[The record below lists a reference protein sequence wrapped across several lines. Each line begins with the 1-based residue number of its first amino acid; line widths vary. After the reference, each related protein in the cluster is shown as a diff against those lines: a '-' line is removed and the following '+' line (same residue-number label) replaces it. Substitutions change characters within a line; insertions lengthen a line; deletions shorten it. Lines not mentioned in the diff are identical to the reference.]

1 MAVRTLD
8 EQLTKY
14 LTDAHSAFDE
24 PVDAALGLQG
34 VPSG

>member
-8 EQLTKY
+8 KELTKY

-24 PVDAALGLQG
+24 PVDAALEMQG